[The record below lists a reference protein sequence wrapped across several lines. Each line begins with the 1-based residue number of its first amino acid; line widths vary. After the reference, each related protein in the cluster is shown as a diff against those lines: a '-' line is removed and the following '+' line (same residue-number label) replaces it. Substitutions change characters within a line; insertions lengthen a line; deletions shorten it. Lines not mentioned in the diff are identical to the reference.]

1 MKFSFKAVWNNKC
14 PQCREGDL
22 YKSPFQFS
30 DPLAMHDKCTSCGLD
45 YNPEPGFYFGA
56 LIISYAISSWMLLLP
71 ALLLVFK
78 FDWSVNQA
86 MFFALFL
93 AAITYFKILRGSR
106 ALYLHLMINY
116 DKSSRNS
123 DNSASKYDKS
133 IF

>member
-14 PQCREGDL
+14 PQCRAGDL

-30 DPLAMHDKCTSCGLD
+30 DPLAMYDKCSNCQLD

-56 LIISYAISSWMLLLP
+56 MIISYAISSWMLLLP

-86 MFFALFL
+86 MIFALFL

-106 ALYLHLMINY
+106 ALYLHLMIKY